1 MQTILD
7 FSSIG
12 KQSVLY
18 YLITKERSIN
28 ETIINIL
35 GKLTKNRS
43 LYYKSEINC
52 MNAISYYATSPKQYN
67 VNVTKQDLEFPVL
80 TPPPHPSHPPYGTK
94 IRRDEHTTC
103 TSACTDGLEAND
115 NVRNILKIKGLK
127 RNLTSRLVTS
137 RDFQRVAERNCQPK
151 RVIQHSIIRRERRIF
166 VVAQNKVSLTNLC
179 TKQYFHSYFSNK
191 RCFFSFPL
199 YLKSVI
205 ES

>member
-12 KQSVLY
+12 KQSILY

-28 ETIINIL
+28 ETIISIL

-52 MNAISYYATSPKQYN
+52 MNAVSYYATSPKQYN
-67 VNVTKQDLEFPVL
+67 VNVTKKDLDFPAL
-80 TPPPHPSHPPYGTK
+80 TSSSRPSHGPYVTK
-94 IRRDEHTTC
+94 IQRDEHSIC
-103 TSACTDGLEAND
+103 TSACTDNLEAND

-127 RNLTSRLVTS
+127 RNLTTKLITS

-179 TKQYFHSYFSNK
+179 TKQYFSSQYSNK